1 VGVNAEYMDMRP
13 MSGRHSFK
21 AGLMCSEATT
31 KIVFFLFV
39 SSLLLL
45 SPLSAFGEIFKY
57 VGKDGSIH
65 FTDRPMRGGYKLV
78 WHSGKTKSHG
88 NYSLKKMQANKSRLT
103 PLIEK
108 VAKELRLHP
117 GLLHA
122 MIRVESAYDPQ
133 ALSSRGA
140 RGLMQLMPGTASR
153 YGVSDSY
160 DPRQNLEGG
169 ARYLSDLLKEF
180 EYDIPLALAAYNA
193 GENAVRKYGNKIP
206 PFPETIEYVDK
217 VMGEYER
224 NRLAMLN

>member
-1 VGVNAEYMDMRP
+1 M
-13 MSGRHSFK
+13 F
-21 AGLMCSEATT
+21 SEQATR
-31 KIVFFLFV
+31 KITLGLFV
-39 SSLLLL
+39 SGLLLL
-45 SPLSAFGEIFKY
+45 SPLSALGEIYKY

-65 FTDRPMRGGYKLV
+65 FTDRHMQGGYKLV
-78 WHSGKTKSHG
+78 WRSGSSGSHRG
-88 NYSLKKMQANKSRLT
+88 SYSLAKMNQNKSLYT

-122 MIRVESAYDPQ
+122 MVRVESAYDPRAISKQ
-133 ALSSRGA
+133 GA
-140 RGLMQLMPGTASR
+140 QGLMQLMPETASR
-153 YGVSDSY
+153 YGVVDRY
-160 DPRQNLEGG
+160 DPRQNLEAG

-206 PFPETIEYVDK
+206 PYPETVDYVDK